1 MLNIFLGSNMWPFSY
16 FKKLKEAKIRRA
28 EEELRLAEEAKQK
41 AIAERKASYN
51 TRKEYINELV
61 TTHNKEQAQK
71 RNNHIDKKEKENK
84 EANHK
89 CPRCGCT
96 ETIEVFRRPKGE
108 LNGSFSSSSSSSY
121 SHSACLFTS
130 RGYGESSHSSRGDIK
145 GSLDTLKV
153 NRCTKCEH
161 EWEILPEV
169 IYPSQVD
176 YFFGE
181 EDWGTYAKYFIN
193 DVTRLIHKIEEF
205 DPNQLDN
212 KFNSVDEIIEDA
224 KNDIWYKK
232 VKDWSLELLY
242 YMAYQNKYDI
252 RREEEVFAEYNYND
266 GGQDYLGS
274 FEPKFEAFLMEH
286 FGFKKHFE

>member
-1 MLNIFLGSNMWPFSY
+1 MLNISLERSNMWPFSY
-16 FKKLKEAKIRRA
+16 FKKLKEEKIRRA
-28 EEELRLAEEAKQK
+28 QEELRLAEEAKQK
-41 AIAERKASYN
+41 AIAERKALYN
-51 TRKEYINELV
+51 AYKEYIDDIV
-61 TTHNKEQAQK
+61 KTHNEDQAKK
-71 RNNHIDKKEKENK
+71 RKNHIDIKEKKNK

-121 SHSACLFTS
+121 SHGLFS
-130 RGYGESSHSSRGDIK
+130 GYGESSHSSRGSIK

-153 NRCTKCEH
+153 NRCSKCEN

-181 EDWGTYAKYFIN
+181 EDWDTYAKYFIN

-224 KNDIWYKK
+224 KNDLWYNK
-232 VKDWSLELLY
+232 VKGWSLELLY

-252 RREEEVFAEYNYND
+252 RKDEEVFAEYNYND
-266 GGQDYLGS
+266 GGRDYLGS
-274 FEPKFEAFLMEH
+274 FEPEFEAFLMEH

>member
-16 FKKLKEAKIRRA
+16 FKKLKEEKIRKA
-28 EEELRLAEEAKQK
+28 QEEFRLAEEAKQK
-41 AIAERKASYN
+41 AIAERKTLYN
-51 TRKEYINELV
+51 TYKEYIDDIV
-61 TTHNKEQAQK
+61 TTHNKDQAQK
-71 RNNHIDKKEKENK
+71 RNNYIDKKEKENK
-84 EANHK
+84 ESNHK

-96 ETIEVFRRPKGE
+96 ETIEVFRRSKGE

-153 NRCTKCEH
+153 NRCSKCEN

-176 YFFGE
+176 FFVGE
-181 EDWGTYAKYFIN
+181 EDWDTYAKYFIN
-193 DVTRLIHKIEEF
+193 DVTTLIYKIGKF

-212 KFNSVDEIIEDA
+212 KFNSIDEIIEDA
-224 KNDIWYKK
+224 KNDLWYRR

-252 RREEEVFAEYNYND
+252 RKKEEVFDEYHYND
-266 GGQDYLGS
+266 GGQDYLGN
-274 FEPKFEAFLMEH
+274 FEPKFEAFLIEH

>member
-1 MLNIFLGSNMWPFSY
+1 MLNIFLESSNMWPFSY
-16 FKKLKEAKIRRA
+16 FKKLKEEKIKRA
-28 EEELRLAEEAKQK
+28 QEELRLAEEAKQK
-41 AIAERKASYN
+41 AIAERKTLYN
-51 TRKEYINELV
+51 TYKEYIDDIV
-61 TTHNKEQAQK
+61 KAHNKDQAQK
-71 RNNHIDKKEKENK
+71 RNNYIDKKEKENK
-84 EANHK
+84 ESNHK

-96 ETIEVFRRPKGE
+96 ETIEVYRRPKGE
-108 LNGSFSSSSSSSY
+108 LDGSFSSSSSSSY
-121 SHSACLFTS
+121 SHGLFS
-130 RGYGESSHSSRGDIK
+130 GYGESSHSSRGSIK

-181 EDWGTYAKYFIN
+181 EDWDTYAKYFIN

-212 KFNSVDEIIEDA
+212 KYNSIDEIIEDA
-224 KNDIWYKK
+224 KTDIWYKK

-252 RREEEVFAEYNYND
+252 RKDEEVFAEYNYND

-274 FEPKFEAFLMEH
+274 FEPEFEAFLMEH

>member
-1 MLNIFLGSNMWPFSY
+1 MLNISLRRNNMWPFSY
-16 FKKLKEAKIRRA
+16 FKKLKEEKIKRA
-28 EEELRLAEEAKQK
+28 QEELRLAEEAKQK

-51 TRKEYINELV
+51 TRKEYINKLV

-71 RNNHIDKKEKENK
+71 RSDYIDKKEKENK
-84 EANHK
+84 KDNHR

-108 LNGSFSSSSSSSY
+108 LTGSFSSNSSSSY
-121 SHSACLFTS
+121 SHGLFS
-130 RGYGESSHSSRGDIK
+130 GYGESSHSSRGSLK

-153 NRCTKCEH
+153 NRCTKCEN

-169 IYPSQVD
+169 IYPSQID
-176 YFFGE
+176 YFVGE
-181 EDWGTYAKYFIN
+181 EDWDTYAKHFIN
-193 DVTRLIHKIEEF
+193 DVTRLIRKIKEF
-205 DPNQLDN
+205 DPSQLDN
-212 KFNSVDEIIEDA
+212 KFNSVDEIIEDT

-232 VKDWSLELLY
+232 VKGWSLELLY

>member
-1 MLNIFLGSNMWPFSY
+1 MWPFSY
-16 FKKLKEAKIRRA
+16 FKKLKEEKIRRVQ
-28 EEELRLAEEAKQK
+28 EELRLVEEAKQK
-41 AIAERKASYN
+41 AIAERKALYN
-51 TRKEYINELV
+51 AHKEYINDIV
-61 TTHNKEQAQK
+61 KAHNEDQAQK
-71 RNNHIDKKEKENK
+71 RNNYVDKKEKENK

-108 LNGSFSSSSSSSY
+108 LKGSFSSNSSSSY
-121 SHSACLFTS
+121 SHGLFS
-130 RGYGESSHSSRGDIK
+130 GYGGSSHSSRGDIE
-145 GSLDTLKV
+145 GSLDTIKV
-153 NRCTKCEH
+153 NRCSKCEH

-169 IYPSQVD
+169 IYSSQVD
-176 YFFGE
+176 YFVGE
-181 EDWGTYAKYFIN
+181 EDWDDYAKYFIN
-193 DVTRLIHKIEEF
+193 DVTILINKIKRF
-205 DPNQLDN
+205 DPNRLDN
-212 KFNSVDEIIEDA
+212 KFNSVAGIIEDA
-224 KNDIWYKK
+224 KDSVWYRR

-252 RREEEVFAEYNYND
+252 RKKEEVFAEYNYND

>member
-1 MLNIFLGSNMWPFSY
+1 MLNISLESNMWPFSY
-16 FKKLKEAKIRRA
+16 FKKLKEEKIRKA
-28 EEELRLAEEAKQK
+28 QEELRLAEEAKQK
-41 AIAERKASYN
+41 AIAKRKTLYN
-51 TRKEYINELV
+51 TYKEYIDDIV
-61 TTHNKEQAQK
+61 KAHNKDQAQK
-71 RNNHIDKKEKENK
+71 RNNYIDKKEKENK
-84 EANHK
+84 ESNHK

-96 ETIEVFRRPKGE
+96 ETIEVFRRQKGE
-108 LNGSFSSSSSSSY
+108 LNGSFSSKSSSSY
-121 SHSACLFTS
+121 SHGLFS
-130 RGYGESSHSSRGDIK
+130 GYGESSHSSGGSIK

-153 NRCTKCEH
+153 NRCTKCEN

-169 IYPSQVD
+169 IYPSQID
-176 YFFGE
+176 FFVGE
-181 EDWGTYAKYFIN
+181 EDWDTYAKYFIN
-193 DVTRLIHKIEEF
+193 DVTTLIYKIKKF

-212 KFNSVDEIIEDA
+212 KFNSVDEIIEDT
-224 KNDIWYKK
+224 KNDIWYRR

-252 RREEEVFAEYNYND
+252 RKEEKVFAEYNYND